1 MADYYPLISRA
12 LDGLSD
18 KSPDMR
24 RAVYERAR
32 SALVAQLQSL
42 TPPLPA
48 AEITRERLA
57 LDEAIDRLEAEYA
70 LGEASLDAPSP
81 PAAARDTSP
90 GEYPEAG
97 PPSSRIRSDPVRDP
111 FQERDLDE
119 LALEDE
125 PPAARERPRVAI
137 APRTVADRG
146 RGRAIILGAVLA
158 MVVGLIAVAAWL
170 LRVQPSE
177 LQEQPTAEA
186 PRGPERDNSKLS
198 DRVTGERSGERLP
211 GAPPGPAQA
220 PPAVTPPRPDVPV
233 AQRAILYE
241 ENQVDP
247 QNPKA
252 SPGRALW
259 RLDALTPGQGQSL
272 ETVVRASVEVPPAGL
287 TVALSIRRNTDSTL
301 PASHIVELNFTT
313 SDDPSR
319 IVRDVGLLQF
329 KAEEAV
335 RGTPLAGLPVP
346 VKDNVFLIGL
356 SNLPGD
362 MERNRELM
370 LRRNWID
377 LPIRFA
383 SGQRAILSFE
393 KGVSGDQVIN
403 DAFRQW

>member
-1 MADYYPLISRA
+1 L
-12 LDGLSD
+12 
-18 KSPDMR
+18 
-24 RAVYERAR
+24 
-32 SALVAQLQSL
+32 
-42 TPPLPA
+42 
-48 AEITRERLA
+48 
-57 LDEAIDRLEAEYA
+57 
-70 LGEASLDAPSP
+70 
-81 PAAARDTSP
+81 SP
-90 GEYPEAG
+90 GEYPEAA
-97 PPSSRIRSDPVRDP
+97 PPSARIRSETLRDP
-111 FQERDLDE
+111 FEERDLDE
-119 LALEDE
+119 LALDGE
-125 PPAARERPRVAI
+125 ASTVRERPRVAI
-137 APRTVADRG
+137 APRTVPDRG

-158 MVVGLIAVAAWL
+158 VVVGLIAVAAWL

-177 LQEQPTAEA
+177 LQEQPTVEA
-186 PRGPERDNSKLS
+186 PRGAERDNTKLS
-198 DRVTGERSGERLP
+198 DRVSGERLP
-211 GAPPGPAQA
+211 STPPAPAQPT
-220 PPAVTPPRPDVPV
+220 PPAATAPRPDVQV

-241 ENQVDP
+241 ENQTDP

-259 RLDALTPGQGQSL
+259 RLDALTPGQGQTL
-272 ETVVRASVEVPPAGL
+272 ETVARANVEVPAAGL
-287 TVALSIRRNTDSTL
+287 TVAVSVRRNTDSSL

-403 DAFRQW
+403 DAFRQWGG